1 MTEEYTRKGSIY
13 RHISGAFRI
22 RERKGRAFEVEYS
35 ERPSLWISTG
45 TKVFGEADA
54 FAHKHLRMNH
64 RFLPGERIKLSDF
77 AEGFFTRSDE
87 GSYRERCRLFG
98 KEHDD
103 SYYTQL
109 EGRLKNYILPE
120 FGGWDI
126 SMITDVDIEDWYITL
141 ESRRY
146 PGQLLSADA
155 RNKVLLAF
163 GIVMKEAKRRG
174 IVRTNPCDTVEKIS
188 TRREASRIRR
198 VFTLEEINALFPD
211 CREELMRVWDGSLMW
226 ALYFSIMVDTGWR
239 PGEVS
244 AIERSSLRFGND
256 GCGLYSTSS
265 INTPMRVKK
274 NRIKTTGKGK
284 SEKFGILSSYTIRLL
299 EDYLPGLDG
308 DMLFMTETGYIYT
321 PIANFNL
328 RKACTNAGVD
338 IGERTQYC
346 FRHTFDTYM
355 LNNLGQSI
363 EESDVRDLMAH
374 TGYRPEYDHRTPEQI
389 LFRLQKVR
397 PAIEKIRATI

>member
-54 FAHKHLRMNH
+54 FAQNHLHAQR
-64 RFLPGERIKLSDF
+64 RFLPGEKVKLMDF
-77 AEGFFTRSDE
+77 AEGFFMRNDE

-98 KEHDD
+98 KTHDEN
-103 SYYTQL
+103 YFRQM
-109 EGRLKNYILPE
+109 EGRLENYIITE

-126 SMITDVDIEDWYITL
+126 SMITDVDIEDWYIAL

-146 PGQLLSADA
+146 PGELLSADA
-155 RNKVLLAF
+155 RNKVLIAF
-163 GIVMKEAKRRG
+163 SIVMKEAKRRG
-174 IVRTNPCDTVEKIS
+174 LIQINPCDTVERIAIRKEES
-188 TRREASRIRR
+188 KARRI
-198 VFTLEEINALFPD
+198 FTSEEINALFPD
-211 CREELMRVWDGSLMW
+211 DRAELMRIWDGSLMW

-244 AIERSSLRFGND
+244 AIEKSSLRLENGSY
-256 GCGLYSTSS
+256 GLYSTSS
-265 INTPMRVKK
+265 INTPTRSKK

-284 SEKFGILSSYTIRLL
+284 GEKFGLLSSYTARLL
-299 EDYLPGLDG
+299 EDYLTTLSGE
-308 DMLFMTETGYIYT
+308 MLFMTETGYIYT

-328 RKACTNAGVD
+328 RKACLNAGVD

-397 PAIEKIRATI
+397 PAIEKMRATI